1 MLIFM
6 FSTKYQ
12 DKTNH
17 SNNSM
22 EKSSLQHSAPPVTA
36 MLHHKVNKQTNHCH
50 ETYLGNQGF
59 LAKDLC
65 YCDVIAWQKSL
76 QSCFTTTANKQT
88 NITKIKELSCHSS
101 LFAFQCFRI
110 QLFWSKSGSRSRS
123 FFISRS
129 RFNTDPGDMEKNPNF
144 WTAGQIFKL
153 QKSKSLKTLPGIH
166 WNYKINGSSYG
177 SVIFWIWI
185 RIQPKSLGSTDP
197 DPDLDMKYWC
207 LHRKY
212 SSIKTLCGGPIFG
225 QNFQISDWSFFQPK
239 VPTLKGL

>member
-110 QLFWSKSGSRSRS
+110 QLFWSKSGSRSRP
-123 FFISRS
+123 FFISGS
-129 RFNTDPGDMEKNPNF
+129 GFNMDPGDMEKILTF
-144 WTAGQIFKL
+144 ELLDGFQT
-153 QKSKSLKTLPGIH
+153 SKK
-166 WNYKINGSSYG
+166 
-177 SVIFWIWI
+177 
-185 RIQPKSLGSTDP
+185 
-197 DPDLDMKYWC
+197 
-207 LHRKY
+207 
-212 SSIKTLCGGPIFG
+212 
-225 QNFQISDWSFFQPK
+225 
-239 VPTLKGL
+239 